1 MPENDATI
9 NFLGETKQSFGDND
23 SLDDLAYAFMTRD
36 GTPVKKPTLKMD
48 LDLHDPAR
56 NSKLNNKWAKMF
68 FPAEIQRKKK
78 YKKWEK
84 EVGMDLTGEYNPVSK
99 HGGRRSDMYN
109 NPFPWLRKA
118 NQLGNKAKHQM
129 NTITGKLKDKVD
141 VKYDR
146 KAYELLFS
154 CPIGPWIPDS

>member
-1 MPENDATI
+1 
-9 NFLGETKQSFGDND
+9 
-23 SLDDLAYAFMTRD
+23 MTRD

-68 FPAEIQRKKK
+68 FPAEVQRKKK

-84 EVGMDLTGEYNPVSK
+84 EVGMDLTGEYNPMSK
-99 HGGRRSDMYN
+99 QGGRRSEMYN

-118 NQLGNKAKHQM
+118 NQLKHKAKNQM

-146 KAYELLFS
+146 IAYKIYFHLFHKS
-154 CPIGPWIPDS
+154 DEVTEQVHGPWVRTGSFTSGRLISLQ

>member
-1 MPENDATI
+1 
-9 NFLGETKQSFGDND
+9 
-23 SLDDLAYAFMTRD
+23 MTRD

-68 FPAEIQRKKK
+68 FPAEVQRKKK

-84 EVGMDLTGEYNPVSK
+84 EVGMDLTGEYNPMSK
-99 HGGRRSDMYN
+99 QGGRRSEMYN

-118 NQLGNKAKHQM
+118 NQLKHKAKNQM

-141 VKYDR
+141 VKYDYTFLCNKLQFQTSQIDPFWCINYASNSSQR
-146 KAYELLFS
+146 ETTVLNQS
-154 CPIGPWIPDS
+154 